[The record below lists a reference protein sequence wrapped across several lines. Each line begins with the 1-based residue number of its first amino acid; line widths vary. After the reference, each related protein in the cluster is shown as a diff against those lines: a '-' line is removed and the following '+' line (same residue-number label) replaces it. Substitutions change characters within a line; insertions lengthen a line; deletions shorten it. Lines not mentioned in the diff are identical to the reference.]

1 MSVTFGGLRA
11 VDGVDLHIDDGQ
23 IVGLIGPNGAGKTTF
38 IDGLTGYVPITGRIH
53 FVGRDI
59 ETLAAHHR
67 ARAGLGRTWQSLEL
81 FDDLSVEDNLRVA
94 AERQS
99 IGGFVVDLFHP
110 ARRRGDVAGAL
121 DILGI
126 AQLAQRMPNELSAGQ
141 RKLVSAAR
149 AVASR
154 PRVLC
159 MDEPAAGLDTAE
171 SAEFARRLRALRDTG
186 ITVLLVDH
194 DMGLVLDV
202 CDYVYSGCSRST
214 DCRRGTAA
222 SPSYATSISM
232 SIAARS
238 SPCSAPTGPGRRRRC
253 CASRR
258 STRSSPAT
266 SNCSVR
272 RSAPGPLTF
281 SPATALPTCS
291 RTGRC
296 SSN

>member
-154 PRVLC
+154 PLVLC

-202 CDYVYSGCSRST
+202 CDYVYVIDFGVKIAE
-214 DCRRGTAA
+214 GTPRQITSDPRVIESYLGSDAA
-222 SPSYATSISM
+222 QQ
-232 SIAARS
+232 
-238 SPCSAPTGPGRRRRC
+238 GH
-253 CASRR
+253 
-258 STRSSPAT
+258 
-266 SNCSVR
+266 
-272 RSAPGPLTF
+272 L
-281 SPATALPTCS
+281 
-291 RTGRC
+291 
-296 SSN
+296 